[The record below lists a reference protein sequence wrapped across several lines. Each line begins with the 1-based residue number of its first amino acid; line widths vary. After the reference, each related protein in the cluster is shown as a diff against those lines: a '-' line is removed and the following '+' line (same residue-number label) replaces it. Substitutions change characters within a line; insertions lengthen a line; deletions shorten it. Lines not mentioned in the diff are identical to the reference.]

1 MASQRHLTG
10 NALAVGGGV
19 LLLISLFIA
28 WFSELACG
36 EGPCGAFKTF
46 SIVDIA
52 LLVVVVIAVAG
63 GVAGLVGAVRV
74 PGLLVAAAGTL
85 ATGMVFAFLVEF
97 GDDLSTRFGI
107 YLGLL
112 GSLAIAAGGALSSA
126 APARVRAGAA
136 APEAGPPCAPPGLPG
151 GGPLA
156 AAQQGTPA
164 GWYPDPSGGG
174 GQRYWDGSSWTEHQ
188 A

>member
-1 MASQRHLTG
+1 MASQRNPAG
-10 NALAVGGGV
+10 PVLAIVGGAV
-19 LLLISLFIA
+19 LLISLFIA

-36 EGPCGAFKTF
+36 QDSCSALKTF
-46 SIVDIA
+46 SVVDIA
-52 LLVVVVIAVAG
+52 LLVVVVLAVAAG
-63 GVAGLVGAVRV
+63 IAGLLGAFRV
-74 PGLLVAAAGTL
+74 PGVLVAAAGML

-112 GSLAIAAGGALSSA
+112 ASLAIAAGGTLMAMAPAAA
-126 APARVRAGAA
+126 APAPGPAA
-136 APEAGPPCAPPGLPG
+136 AGPPGAPAGLQGASPA
-151 GGPLA
+151 A
-156 AAQQGTPA
+156 AAQPGTPA

-174 GQRYWDGSSWTEHQ
+174 GQRYWDGTSWTEHK